1 MHGKKTVRRGKKIAL
16 AVIIVI
22 LIVLSGVVVSN
33 FNNISAL
40 YKGLTQS
47 SDEIS
52 SNIEKNKQNTS
63 QALQD
68 AGINMSEED
77 FEKLNSGE
85 LSADEILQIIQGAVS
100 SDNQQ
105 KDPENE
111 PSPEQKPQG
120 NETDEKKDEYV
131 AAPEQKPEQNPEQNI
146 QVQPDDSQGD
156 VQKPV
161 EQEKTDTPPQ
171 SQPNPVVPPEQS
183 ETVLAEAEYNKKVA
197 DLVAKVYTIKSEFM
211 ATLDSFESKIVSEYK
226 ALPAE
231 QRTSATKAKIVADN
245 MSYMLSL
252 EAQCDA
258 QIKAVT
264 DELTKLMK
272 EYGKDMALVDAINSA
287 YANEKELKKAYYVSL
302 YK

>member
-1 MHGKKTVRRGKKIAL
+1 MHDKKTARRGKKIAL
-16 AVIIVI
+16 SVIIIILVVLIGVI
-22 LIVLSGVVVSN
+22 ASN
-33 FNNISAL
+33 YSNISAL

-68 AGINMSEED
+68 AGINMSQED
-77 FEKLNSGE
+77 FDKLNSGE
-85 LSADEILQIIQGAVS
+85 LSADEILQIIQGAVVP
-100 SDNQQ
+100 DKQQ
-105 KDPENE
+105 QDPENIT
-111 PSPEQKPQG
+111 S
-120 NETDEKKDEYV
+120 
-131 AAPEQKPEQNPEQNI
+131 PEQNPQDN
-146 QVQPDDSQGD
+146 
-156 VQKPV
+156 
-161 EQEKTDTPPQ
+161 KTDESKNQDVTGPEQKDEQDTQGQPGI
-171 SQPNPVVPPEQS
+171 SQEGVKNPVVQETPDTSSQSQQKPAITPEQP
-183 ETVLAEAEYNKKVA
+183 ENVLSEAEYNKKVA
-197 DLVAKVYTIKSEFM
+197 DLVAKVYTIKSEFIG
-211 ATLDSFESKIVSEYK
+211 TLDAFESKIVSEYK
-226 ALPAE
+226 ALPEE

-264 DELTKLMK
+264 DELSKLMK
-272 EYGKDMALVDAINSA
+272 EYGKDMTLVDAINSA

>member
-1 MHGKKTVRRGKKIAL
+1 MHEKKTVRRGKKIAL
-16 AVIIVI
+16 TVIIII
-22 LIVLSGVVVSN
+22 LVVLIGVVVSN

-52 SNIEKNKQNTS
+52 SNIEKNKQDTS
-63 QALQD
+63 QALQN
-68 AGINMSEED
+68 AGINMSEDD

-111 PSPEQKPQG
+111 PS
-120 NETDEKKDEYV
+120 
-131 AAPEQKPEQNPEQNI
+131 PEQKPEQNPEQNI

-226 ALPAE
+226 ALPKE
-231 QRTSATKAKIVADN
+231 QRTAATKAKIVADN

>member
-1 MHGKKTVRRGKKIAL
+1 MHEKKTVRRGKKIAL
-16 AVIIVI
+16 TVIIII
-22 LIVLSGVVVSN
+22 LVVLIGVVVSN

-52 SNIEKNKQNTS
+52 SNIEKNKQDTS
-63 QALQD
+63 QALQN
-68 AGINMSEED
+68 AGINMSEDD

-85 LSADEILQIIQGAVS
+85 LSADEILQIIQGAMTP
-100 SDNQQ
+100 DNQQ
-105 KDPENE
+105 KDPENQ
-111 PSPEQKPQG
+111 PDPEKKPQG
-120 NETDEKKDEYV
+120 DETEENKNQDV
-131 AAPEQKPEQNPEQNI
+131 TVPEQKPEQDIPA
-146 QVQPDDSQGD
+146 QPDNAQDENSVIQETPD
-156 VQKPV
+156 TSP
-161 EQEKTDTPPQ
+161 ETQEKPEITPG
-171 SQPNPVVPPEQS
+171 QPEN
-183 ETVLAEAEYNKKVA
+183 VLSEAEYNKKVA

-226 ALPAE
+226 ALPKE
-231 QRTSATKAKIVADN
+231 QRTAATKAKIVADN